1 MEPSMQ
7 HRRKLGLLTPSS
19 NTIMEP
25 RAAEVI
31 SGLDDVSVH
40 FSRVEVTEISMRGG
54 VLWQPGFEPQ
64 LKAADLLAQARMDV
78 IAWGGT
84 SGSWVGLEADKALC
98 RQITERTAAPSTT
111 STLALLAAF
120 QAFEVETFSLVTP
133 YLSEIQSTIE
143 SNLSELGFSCLAE
156 RHLNDKGNYS
166 FSEYGEPTI
175 ERMVRDVAAAKPD
188 AIVIHCTNFDGT
200 RIAPI
205 LEREFSIP
213 VFDSI
218 AITIWH
224 SLCLAG
230 CDPRR
235 VKGWGDL
242 FSRTAA

>member
-1 MEPSMQ
+1 MK

-25 RAAEVI
+25 RAAEVV

-40 FSRVEVTEISMRGG
+40 FTRVEVTEISMRDG

-64 LKAADLLAQARMDV
+64 LKAANLLAQARMDV

-84 SGSWVGLEADKALC
+84 SGGWVGLEADKELC
-98 RQITERTAAPSTT
+98 RQITERTAVPSTT

-120 QAFEVETFSLVTP
+120 QAFEVETYSLVTP
-133 YLSEIQSTIE
+133 YLSEIQSAIQT
-143 SNLSELGFSCLAE
+143 NFSEIGYSCLAE

-166 FSEYGEPTI
+166 FSEYDETTI
-175 ERMVRDVAAAKPD
+175 ERMVRDVATARPD

-200 RIAPI
+200 RIAPV
-205 LEREFSIP
+205 LERELSLP

-218 AITIWH
+218 SLTMWH
-224 SLCLAG
+224 SLCLAS
-230 CDPRR
+230 CDPGHL
-235 VKGWGDL
+235 KNWGKL
-242 FSRTAA
+242 FSRAAP